1 MPSAAQARGPAIPG
15 FSPDSH
21 ARGVPLRACHSDGQR
36 PTVNESDAVLAD
48 LIRRAR
54 EGDREAL
61 GELLNGHRDLLRA
74 LAQQQLDPR
83 IGARLDASDLV
94 QQTCLSVH
102 KRIAEFQ
109 GDEVPQFVAWLKE
122 VHEHNVRNAVRDQ
135 LQAQKRAA
143 GREEALGEREV
154 GAARQTSPSQ
164 RAMQGEEARR
174 LARALEQLP
183 EEEREVLRLRYL
195 EGWTLAQ
202 LCAHTGMTKDAL
214 VWLMKRG
221 MKEMRRLLDE

>member
-1 MPSAAQARGPAIPG
+1 
-15 FSPDSH
+15 
-21 ARGVPLRACHSDGQR
+21 
-36 PTVNESDAVLAD
+36 VNESDSLLAE

-61 GELLNGHRDLLRA
+61 GELLDGHRDLLRA
-74 LAQQQLDPR
+74 LARQRLDPR

-109 GDEVPQFVAWLKE
+109 GDDVAQFVAWLKD
-122 VHEHNVRNAVRDQ
+122 VHEHNVQNAVRDHV
-135 LQAQKRAA
+135 QAQKRAA
-143 GREEALGEREV
+143 GREEAFGEREV

-164 RAMQGEEARR
+164 RAMRGEEARR
-174 LARALEQLP
+174 LAGALEQLP
-183 EEEREVLRLRYL
+183 EDQREVLRLRYL

-202 LCAHTGMTKDAL
+202 LCAHTGLTKDAL
-214 VWLMKRG
+214 AWLMKQG
-221 MKEMRRLLDE
+221 MKEMKRLLDERQ

>member
-1 MPSAAQARGPAIPG
+1 LLSQTE
-15 FSPDSH
+15 
-21 ARGVPLRACHSDGQR
+21 QR
-36 PTVNESDAVLAD
+36 QTVNESDAVIVD

-54 EGDREAL
+54 KGDREAL

-143 GREEALGEREV
+143 GREEALGERDV

-195 EGWTLAQ
+195 EGWTLQQ

-221 MKEMRRLLDE
+221 MKEMRKLLDEKH